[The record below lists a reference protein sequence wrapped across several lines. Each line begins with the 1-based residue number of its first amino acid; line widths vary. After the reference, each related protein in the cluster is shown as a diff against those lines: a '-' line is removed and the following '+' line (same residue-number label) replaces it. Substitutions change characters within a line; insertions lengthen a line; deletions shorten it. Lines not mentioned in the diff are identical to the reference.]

1 MEDEKAVPQN
11 QSNLIVNSLSETSL
25 ISIMEKA
32 SIPWAI
38 KDNNSKFVYLNESC
52 LDLFYIQSGFDF
64 EGRLDEE
71 MPCSWSEY
79 SDDFKAHDRKAEQS
93 REGAEIIV
101 TSSFGRER
109 VLSPWYFPKFP
120 IYNQNGK
127 VLGTVFF
134 GKKFNFISIC
144 DFFNSLKPSV
154 ITLTPPVDDFSER
167 ELDIIFYAIQ
177 KMTAKEIAEKLS
189 LSNRTIEN
197 RLRFIYD
204 KVGCHSLKD
213 LIEYCHTSGLSHY
226 VPKKVLREGV
236 NFFW

>member
-1 MEDEKAVPQN
+1 MEDEKSVPQN
-11 QSNLIVNSLSETSL
+11 QSNMIVNSLSETSL

-38 KDNNSKFVYLNESC
+38 KDNSSKFVYLNESC
-52 LDLFYIQSGFDF
+52 LDLFDIQPGFDF

-109 VLSPWYFPKFP
+109 VISPWYFPKFP

-177 KMTAKEIAEKLS
+177 KMTAKEIAVKLS

-204 KVGCHSLKD
+204 KVGCHSLKE